1 MPKRI
6 ALFAAVGVVALSVAG
21 YLVFAK
27 VSELENQVAG
37 LGRQL
42 TQTEQQLAEAE
53 TRAVAAAN
61 TATAATAEAKQAEN
75 DATAARIRAD
85 VAADRAVEAQQE
97 ARQATDERAA
107 AERARS
113 EAEMARF
120 EAETESVAAR
130 SDAEAAR
137 NAEAVAREEARAARQ
152 EAENIRRQ
160 REIEL
165 NRMQEALSKIVETRR
180 TAIGI
185 VLNLGSDRIEFEFD
199 RAELRP
205 QERELLAR
213 IAGVLLATADQGY
226 AIQVFGH
233 TDNVGTEEY
242 NKGLS
247 ERRAGTV
254 RDYLVEAGV
263 HPDIVTMQG
272 MGKSMPLVAEATE
285 DARARNRR
293 VEIAIVD
300 TMIEY
305 RAIRR

>member
-1 MPKRI
+1 MQ
-6 ALFAAVGVVALSVAG
+6 SW
-21 YLVFAK
+21 
-27 VSELENQVAG
+27 
-37 LGRQL
+37 
-42 TQTEQQLAEAE
+42 
-53 TRAVAAAN
+53 
-61 TATAATAEAKQAEN
+61 
-75 DATAARIRAD
+75 
-85 VAADRAVEAQQE
+85 
-97 ARQATDERAA
+97 
-107 AERARS
+107 
-113 EAEMARF
+113 
-120 EAETESVAAR
+120 

-205 QERELLAR
+205 EERELLAR

-233 TDNVGTEEY
+233 TDDVGTEEY

-247 ERRAGTV
+247 ERRAGAAKAALVQRGVPVDAIATAAFGETRPRVATSDGV
-254 RDYLVEAGV
+254 RQQE
-263 HPDIVTMQG
+263 
-272 MGKSMPLVAEATE
+272 
-285 DARARNRR
+285 NRR
-293 VEIAIVD
+293 VEI
-300 TMIEY
+300 E
-305 RAIRR
+305 IR